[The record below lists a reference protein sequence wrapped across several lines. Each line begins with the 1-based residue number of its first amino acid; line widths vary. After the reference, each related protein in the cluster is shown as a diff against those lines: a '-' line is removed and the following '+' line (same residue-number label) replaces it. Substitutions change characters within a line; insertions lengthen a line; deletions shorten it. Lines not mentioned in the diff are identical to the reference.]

1 MTKIELNTE
10 ERIFHSACE
19 VFLLY
24 GYHGTTIRKI
34 TELSG
39 VNNSA
44 LNYYFRSKE
53 KLYEKVVGYL
63 LGIISETD
71 DNKYLNNI
79 NNEKLRWFLFTE
91 LYNNHQLLEK
101 TLKGLYPDN
110 WEDLLI
116 RIKKLV
122 NTEEYKGEI
131 NYFFISVGTHYIQF
145 Q

>member
-1 MTKIELNTE
+1 MTKNELNTE

-39 VNNSA
+39 ANNSA
-44 LNYYFRSKE
+44 LNYYFRSKD
-53 KLYEKVVGYL
+53 KLYGKVVGYL
-63 LGIISETD
+63 LGTIPETD
-71 DNKYLNNI
+71 DNKHIINTNNV
-79 NNEKLRWFLFTE
+79 KLIWFMFTE

-101 TLKGLYPDN
+101 TIKGLHPDN

-122 NTEEYKGEI
+122 NTEE
-131 NYFFISVGTHYIQF
+131 
-145 Q
+145 

>member
-1 MTKIELNTE
+1 MTEKELNTE

-24 GYHGTTIRKI
+24 GYHGTKIRKI

-39 VNNSA
+39 ANNAA

-63 LGIISETD
+63 LGTIPKTD
-71 DNKYLNNI
+71 NNKHFNNI

-91 LYNNHQLLEK
+91 LYNNHQLFEKTIRNLNPDKYNNQLEK
-101 TLKGLYPDN
+101 
-110 WEDLLI
+110 
-116 RIKKLV
+116 IKNLV
-122 NTEEYKGEI
+122 GIK
-131 NYFFISVGTHYIQF
+131 
-145 Q
+145 

>member
-53 KLYEKVVGYL
+53 KLYQKVLEYL
-63 LGIISETD
+63 LGEILVTV
-71 DNKYLNNI
+71 NKIHPDPANDK
-79 NNEKLRWFLFTE
+79 KLKWFLFTE
-91 LYNNHQLLEK
+91 LYNNHQLFEK
-101 TLKGLYPDN
+101 TIKELHPDN
-110 WEDLLI
+110 WQDLLK

-122 NTEEYKGEI
+122 NT
-131 NYFFISVGTHYIQF
+131 
-145 Q
+145 

>member
-39 VNNSA
+39 ANNAA

-63 LGIISETD
+63 IGTIQKTD
-71 DNKYLNNI
+71 DNKHFITI

-91 LYNNHQLLEK
+91 LYNNQLLFEK
-101 TLKGLYPDN
+101 TIRNLNPDTYDN
-110 WEDLLI
+110 QLEK
-116 RIKKLV
+116 IKKLV
-122 NTEEYKGEI
+122 RIKYVKKLQI
-131 NYFFISVGTHYIQF
+131 VC
-145 Q
+145 